1 VVVDLRRTLMLLPLL
16 VAQLAIAQDST
27 YSTGAVHELVSRAV
41 VSNHAPPPTLSGY
54 RAHVESELS
63 LLLRDSLGR
72 ERAAQIEQLASAID
86 WRRSGAYE
94 MHVVGYRM
102 QTLGSPISTLS
113 FVRGWTEPTLYGERL
128 RIGVQIVPDSAAP
141 RTSADT
147 ARRDRSDSI
156 QVVHPFASD
165 REDFYRYSGG
175 DTVTVLR
182 AGVRAITIVRLRV
195 QPHLTGDTPL
205 SAFDGEIDLDAERGQ
220 IVRMRG
226 RFVLLG
232 AQRSARR
239 GMISRVPGL
248 VAAAYV
254 EFVNTE
260 VNGLYWLPAYQRSEF
275 QTTFA
280 LLGRVRAVMRIVSN
294 FGGYDTEERAGDS
307 LIASA
312 DHASHRT
319 TWAPQDSVSRYGGWR
334 DDIGDMTASVTADD
348 FDDFAPDAWKSTGA
362 PRVDFVPASTDNLVR
377 FDRVQGLY
385 TGVEA
390 NLQLRDMAPGV
401 TVGALAG
408 YAWSEHT
415 VRGGVHASAQRG
427 LWTYGA
433 RAERALPTT
442 NDFVRPFEP
451 QSAGLAGIVGSID
464 DFDYVDRRLAVGTVT
479 RVVGSVDRALLTVQ
493 LGAGED
499 RVERARLSSG
509 WIGGGTFRPNRGVL
523 PGTYGIAVADAEF
536 HPGLS
541 GDFVQPGVGAR
552 LHVEAAQGALSWRR
566 TEVSM
571 AAREYVGPVS
581 LTAEAQGGVVTGRL
595 IPPQQLF
602 ELGGSATLPGYDYK
616 QFAGD
621 RAALF
626 RGFAGYLLPL
636 WRAPKRLWGNLF
648 FPGVSP
654 GLAGGIEGGYTQI
667 SSTAAG
673 VAVTSLGA
681 SASGAPLSVASDRIR
696 ATTGVGVTFFSGII
710 HLGVAR
716 PIDHPAPWRFV
727 IGGGPTF

>member
-1 VVVDLRRTLMLLPLL
+1 MRKTLMLLPLL
-16 VAQLAIAQDST
+16 IAQLAVAQDST
-27 YSTGAVHELVSRAV
+27 YSSRAVRDLVSRAV
-41 VSNHAPPPTLSGY
+41 VANHAPPPALRGY

-102 QTLGSPISTLS
+102 QTLGSPLSTLS
-113 FVRGWTEPTLYGERL
+113 FLRGWTEPTLYGERL
-128 RIGVQIVPDSAAP
+128 RIGVQVLPDSARP
-141 RTSADT
+141 RADSDTSG
-147 ARRDRSDSI
+147 RDSI
-156 QVVHPFASD
+156 QAVHPFASD
-165 REDFYRYSGG
+165 REEFYQYSGG

-182 AGVRAITIVRLRV
+182 AGVRAITVVRLRV
-195 QPHLTGDTPL
+195 KPFPGGDTPL

-226 RFVLLG
+226 RFVRVGERWSERPML
-232 AQRSARR
+232 
-239 GMISRVPGL
+239 SRVPGL
-248 VAAAYV
+248 IAVAYV

-280 LLGRVRAVMRIVSN
+280 LLGRVRAVMRIVST
-294 FGGYDTEERAGDS
+294 FGGYETEERAGDA
-307 LIASA
+307 LVAPA
-312 DHASHRT
+312 DRDTHRT
-319 TWAPQDSVSRYGGWR
+319 TWAPQDSVSRYGNWR
-334 DDIGDMTASVTADD
+334 ASIGDMTASVTADD
-348 FDDFAPDAWKSTGA
+348 FDEFAPDAWKATGA

-385 TGVEA
+385 TGMEA
-390 NLQLRDMAPGV
+390 NLQLRNMAPGV
-401 TVGALAG
+401 TIGALAG
-408 YAWSEHT
+408 YAWTEQT

-433 RAERALPTT
+433 RAERTLPST

-451 QSAGLAGIVGSID
+451 QSAGLAGVVGSID
-464 DFDYVDRRLAVGTVT
+464 DFDYVDRKLAVAMLTH
-479 RVVGSVDRALLTVQ
+479 VVGSVDRALLTVQ

-499 RVERARLSSG
+499 RLERARLSDG
-509 WIGGGTFRPNRGVL
+509 WIGGGTFRPNRGAL
-523 PGTYGIAVADAEF
+523 PGTYGIASVDAEY

-541 GDFVQPGVGAR
+541 GDFVQPGIGAR
-552 LHVEAAQGALSWRR
+552 LHLESARGELSWQRL
-566 TEVSM
+566 EAV
-571 AAREYVGPVS
+571 AAGRAYVGPVS
-581 LTAEAQGGVVTGRL
+581 LTAEVQGGVVTGRV

-602 ELGGSATLPGYDYK
+602 ELGGSATLAGYDYK

-626 RGFAGYLLPL
+626 RSFAGYLLPI
-636 WRAPKRLWGNLF
+636 WRAPRRVWGNLF
-648 FPGVSP
+648 IPGLSP
-654 GLAGGIEGGYTQI
+654 GFAVGIEGGYTQI
-667 SSTAAG
+667 SNAAAG
-673 VAVTSLGA
+673 VAVSSLGS

-696 ATTGVGVTFFSGII
+696 ATTGIGATFFSGII

-716 PIDHPAPWRFV
+716 PIDHPAPWKFV
-727 IGGGPTF
+727 IGGGPSF